1 MASKEYI
8 IAKIKSI
15 DGLIGRSHSL
25 EEAEAYRDF
34 REFWSEQLP
43 KSKVIKEEIKDF
55 REATKVDLAVDLHKE
70 PETTIEKVIE
80 GKLDIA
86 DKMEVIADQLVIE
99 TAAISYVCQQGWNDE
114 FENLFP
120 KKAIW
125 QGQITQAF
133 AEWLKETK
141 GYN

>member
-1 MASKEYI
+1 MEEIGVKMVSKEYI

-15 DGLIGRSHSL
+15 DGLIERSHSL
-25 EEAEAYRDF
+25 EEADAYREF

-43 KSKVIKEEIKDF
+43 KSNTTATTDKPLIEEF
-55 REATKVDLAVDLHKE
+55 
-70 PETTIEKVIE
+70 IEKPEASIEQVIE

-125 QGQITQAF
+125 QGQITASF